1 LYKLKI
7 KENIFVVAL
16 TPKMKVPGVNDS
28 FILITDA
35 QISSTERH

>member
-1 LYKLKI
+1 MFI
-7 KENIFVVAL
+7 VAV
-16 TPKMKVPGVNDS
+16 TPKMKVSGVNDS